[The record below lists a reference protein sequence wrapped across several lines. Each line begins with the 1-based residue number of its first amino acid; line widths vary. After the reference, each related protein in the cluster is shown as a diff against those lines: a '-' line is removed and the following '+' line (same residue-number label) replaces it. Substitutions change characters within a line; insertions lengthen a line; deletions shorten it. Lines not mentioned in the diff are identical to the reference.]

1 MLTYIR
7 DQGEQPV
14 NFLRIDGR
22 SCKLI
27 RSEEQYRSVERTE
40 GMIAYNGQEDNL
52 IDRFDG
58 RALLDFYRDPVP
70 SRRQKSE
77 EELELQEVAGPPSPA
92 QHLQNKGTRPGSLPR
107 GLSLHE
113 TLSEAGWLLA
123 AGEL

>member
-1 MLTYIR
+1 MNY
-7 DQGEQPV
+7 
-14 NFLRIDGR
+14 LRLDGR

-27 RSEEQYRSVERTE
+27 RSEEQYRSIERTE

-77 EELELQEVAGPPSPA
+77 EELELQEVAGPPNTCRLMA
-92 QHLQNKGTRPGSLPR
+92 LDLAACQKTRPV
-107 GLSLHE
+107 
-113 TLSEAGWLLA
+113 AGHSQRLALLA
-123 AGEL
+123 AGSVRVLPRLGDHAANWAP